1 MFGKIKNFD
10 GTVSIDTVEDDSENE
25 KVTIPLVT
33 DLSMFVVVTISAK
46 TTMSDWVTL
55 GPIERLNL
63 VSA

>member
-1 MFGKIKNFD
+1 MFGKIKNFG

-25 KVTIPLVT
+25 KVTRPLVT

-46 TTMSDWVTL
+46 TIMSDRVTL
-55 GPIERLNL
+55 GPIGRLNL